1 MALVQQQAPTLF
13 LSFEATQTLRD
24 CHRVAPKDNGTLLR
38 DAVAAARS
46 YALWDYAGL
55 ATRDRKALE
64 ARLEELQRCD
74 PGAKVSE
81 DAFVAAVIHGARVG
95 VPPRPRPKRLVD
107 ADASWEAYRARLEK
121 LSLGSTRYDVA
132 PGTPRAPSP
141 PPPLDAAA
149 RRLPAAELA
158 AFSPRA
164 ARAKEERGWER
175 RKAAREAHVEKR
187 RQDHLQRIRAEQEAE
202 ERRRAAAAGPAR
214 LLALANRAKDPIGD
228 DDRRKAH
235 RAIRAPDRQ
244 LVAEMLGKNS
254 PVEVLRFVNAE
265 VFGEHTQRLSPSG
278 WLVDEVV
285 NYYMFLLQERD
296 ALVCASDGS
305 RKPCHFF
312 NSFFFTKLLEN
323 GSYNYRQVKRWTKR
337 FDLFSRSK
345 VFAPVNVGNMHW
357 CMVMFDVARKE
368 VRYFDSMGAG
378 GEPYLK
384 AMKRYLEDE
393 HRTKKGSELEGGWT
407 LTRTTRDTPRQTN
420 GYDCGVFASFCAHY
434 MSLQE
439 QLDFSQDDIQHF
451 RIRMMVDILNK
462 RIHTGGDV

>member
-1 MALVQQQAPTLF
+1 MGKEKKPLAPGD
-13 LSFEATQTLRD
+13 QM
-24 CHRVAPKDNGTLLR
+24 
-38 DAVAAARS
+38 
-46 YALWDYAGL
+46 
-55 ATRDRKALE
+55 RKAMKKKE
-64 ARLEELQRCD
+64 AAKNKKQRDERKEKSYQQDPASLTHEIDRLKRQAQHTEAGGSSKKAEKKIEALEE
-74 PGAKVSE
+74 V
-81 DAFVAAVIHGARVG
+81 
-95 VPPRPRPKRLVD
+95 
-107 ADASWEAYRARLEK
+107 
-121 LSLGSTRYDVA
+121 
-132 PGTPRAPSP
+132 
-141 PPPLDAAA
+141 
-149 RRLPAAELA
+149 
-158 AFSPRA
+158 
-164 ARAKEERGWER
+164 
-175 RKAAREAHVEKR
+175 
-187 RQDHLQRIRAEQEAE
+187 RAEA

-296 ALVCASDGS
+296 ALVCASDSS

-323 GSYNYRQVKRWTKR
+323 DSYNYRQVKRWTKR

-357 CMVMFDVARKE
+357 CMVMVDVARKE

>member
-121 LSLGSTRYDVA
+121 LSLGSARYDVA

-175 RKAAREAHVEKR
+175 RKAAREAHVEK
-187 RQDHLQRIRAEQEAE
+187 
-202 ERRRAAAAGPAR
+202 
-214 LLALANRAKDPIGD
+214 
-228 DDRRKAH
+228 
-235 RAIRAPDRQ
+235 
-244 LVAEMLGKNS
+244 
-254 PVEVLRFVNAE
+254 
-265 VFGEHTQRLSPSG
+265 LSLIHIS
-278 WLVDEVV
+278 
-285 NYYMFLLQERD
+285 
-296 ALVCASDGS
+296 
-305 RKPCHFF
+305 
-312 NSFFFTKLLEN
+312 
-323 GSYNYRQVKRWTKR
+323 
-337 FDLFSRSK
+337 
-345 VFAPVNVGNMHW
+345 
-357 CMVMFDVARKE
+357 
-368 VRYFDSMGAG
+368 
-378 GEPYLK
+378 EP
-384 AMKRYLEDE
+384 
-393 HRTKKGSELEGGWT
+393 
-407 LTRTTRDTPRQTN
+407 TRP
-420 GYDCGVFASFCAHY
+420 Y
-434 MSLQE
+434 
-439 QLDFSQDDIQHF
+439 
-451 RIRMMVDILNK
+451 
-462 RIHTGGDV
+462 

>member
-1 MALVQQQAPTLF
+1 M
-13 LSFEATQTLRD
+13 
-24 CHRVAPKDNGTLLR
+24 
-38 DAVAAARS
+38 
-46 YALWDYAGL
+46 
-55 ATRDRKALE
+55 
-64 ARLEELQRCD
+64 
-74 PGAKVSE
+74 
-81 DAFVAAVIHGARVG
+81 
-95 VPPRPRPKRLVD
+95 
-107 ADASWEAYRARLEK
+107 
-121 LSLGSTRYDVA
+121 
-132 PGTPRAPSP
+132 
-141 PPPLDAAA
+141 
-149 RRLPAAELA
+149 
-158 AFSPRA
+158 
-164 ARAKEERGWER
+164 
-175 RKAAREAHVEKR
+175 
-187 RQDHLQRIRAEQEAE
+187 QRIRAEQEAE

-357 CMVMFDVARKE
+357 CMVMVDVARKE

>member
-1 MALVQQQAPTLF
+1 MALVQQAPTLF

-296 ALVCASDGS
+296 ALVCASDSS

-357 CMVMFDVARKE
+357 CMVMVDVARKE

-420 GYDCGVFASFCAHY
+420 GYDCGVFMTHTADYLSRDGK
-434 MSLQE
+434 
-439 QLDFSQDDIQHF
+439 LDFNQAEMTYA
-451 RIRMMVDILNK
+451 RRLMVWQILNK
-462 RIHTGGDV
+462 TLL